1 MDINKTADFSNL
13 AKDIH
18 KQFPF
23 CLLPYS
29 FFEMLLKSVLTLIF
43 VK

>member
-1 MDINKTADFSNL
+1 MDINQKVDLSGI
-13 AKDIH
+13 AKDVY
-18 KQFPF
+18 KLFPF

-29 FFEMLLKSVLTLIF
+29 FFEVLLKSVLTLVF

>member
-1 MDINKTADFSNL
+1 MDIYQHADLTNL

-23 CLLPYS
+23 CLLPYK
-29 FFEMLLKSVLTLIF
+29 FFEILLKSVITLIF